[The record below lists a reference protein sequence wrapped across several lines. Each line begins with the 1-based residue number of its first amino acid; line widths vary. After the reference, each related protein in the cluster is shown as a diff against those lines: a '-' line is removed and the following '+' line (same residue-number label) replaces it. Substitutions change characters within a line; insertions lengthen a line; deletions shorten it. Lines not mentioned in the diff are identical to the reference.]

1 MNKSGAFGMQCH
13 QISSF
18 AAPLMRLSRCEAV
31 FWPGCALMN
40 LDPVILQKTAAVLR
54 RAEPSLGLSSCCCGQ
69 PTRYL
74 FPQQFPR
81 RQAELRALIEKKGV
95 RRIYT
100 ACPNCARQLQSLGA
114 EILPLWHTLARVLRP
129 EDLSPAAPREVTL
142 HDPCPMRQQAPEL
155 DAVRELLSAAGI
167 TVREPAHNRQQTLC
181 CGNIGMLRAT
191 DPAKSAAMRQQRLAE
206 FPPELPIASPC
217 EGCLDAFRGEGRQ
230 TAHLLELLFG
240 QSKKRGWGNRL
251 AFTRSVPAFVPTEP
265 IPLIL
270 DCDNTMGVAGCDVD
284 DGLAL
289 LYLLGSPQVNLLG
302 ITCSYGNNFQE
313 VTYQNTL
320 RLLKKWGR
328 TDIPVFRGSEA
339 PGQLSS
345 PAADFL
351 AESARRYDGA
361 LRLLVTGSTT
371 NLRGALEKDPL
382 FLRRLHS
389 LSFMGGVTEP
399 LFVGGLPMQ
408 ELNLSIDWPST
419 LAILRG
425 GHDIRIA
432 TAQNCLASFFP
443 RQETLARLR
452 QKNTPLAHFLEQELD
467 YWFRHNEENW
477 NISGIVNWDV
487 MAAAQLIHPELF
499 ELEEVTITPSEQP
512 AVRGLLMG
520 DGTPLRVLLP
530 RIRQPETYRQHIY
543 DTYFSARIALEENE
557 V

>member
-1 MNKSGAFGMQCH
+1 MNKANTFGMRCH
-13 QISSF
+13 QFFSF
-18 AAPLMRLSRCEAV
+18 AVPLMRLSRCEAV
-31 FWPGCALMN
+31 FWGGCALMN
-40 LDPVILQKTAAVLR
+40 LDSAILHKTADVLR

-74 FPQQFPR
+74 FP
-81 RQAELRALIEKKGV
+81 RQYPKRQKELRTLIEKKGV

-100 ACPNCARQLQSLGA
+100 ACPNCTRQLQGLGA
-114 EILPLWHTLARVLRP
+114 EVIPVWHPLARVIRP
-129 EDLSPAAPREVTL
+129 EDLSSSAPREVTL
-142 HDPCPMRQQAPEL
+142 HDPCPMRQQTLEL
-155 DAVRELLSAAGI
+155 DAVRKLLSAAGI
-167 TVREPAHNRQQTLC
+167 TVREPAHNRQETLC
-181 CGNIGMLRAT
+181 CGNIGMLRASS
-191 DPAKSAAMRQQRLAE
+191 PAESAAMRQRRLAE
-206 FPPELPIASPC
+206 LPVELTITSPC
-217 EGCLDAFRGEGRQ
+217 EGCLDAFRSEGRQ

-240 QSKKRGWGNRL
+240 QSSSRSWSNRL
-251 AFTRSVPAFVPTEP
+251 DFTRSVPAAVPPAP

-270 DCDNTMGVAGCDVD
+270 DCDNTMGIAGCDVD

-320 RLLKKWGR
+320 RLLKRWGR
-328 TDIPVFRGSEA
+328 EDIPVFRGSEA

-371 NLRGALEKDPL
+371 NLCGALVKDPL

-389 LSFMGGVTEP
+389 LSFMGGVTKP

-408 ELNLSIDWPST
+408 ELNFSIDWDST
-419 LAILRG
+419 LTVLRG

-443 RQETLARLR
+443 RQETLERLR
-452 QKNTPLAHFLEQELD
+452 QENTPLARFLERELD

-499 ELEEVTITPSEQP
+499 ELDEVTPP
-512 AVRGLLMG
+512 FV
-520 DGTPLRVLLP
+520 DC
-530 RIRQPETYRQHIY
+530 
-543 DTYFSARIALEENE
+543 
-557 V
+557 